1 MQETFDAKLALQ
13 NGLIS
18 KIVVGNI
25 EAKEICKKISSYSSQ
40 VSKRLPNL
48 SILISQTIRF
58 IKGVIVKKLLNFLL
72 NF

>member
-18 KIVVGNI
+18 KIVVGNN

-40 VSKRLPNL
+40 VSVYQ
-48 SILISQTIRF
+48 ISEF
-58 IKGVIVKKLLNFLL
+58 SFLKQYDL
-72 NF
+72 